1 MFKDNLMMLRKTRGM
16 TQEELAEKID
26 VSRQTLSKYET
37 GESLPDVE
45 KSRLIAE
52 VFDVT
57 LDELVNYEGGETH
70 LPFPPKGEHAFGMVK
85 VGEKGQIV
93 IPAKARKIFDI
104 KPGDVLMVLGDEE
117 QGIALL
123 KEQDFMAMVQA
134 MRHMETQNCAI
145 RCAGGL
151 PICKI
156 TQARPSRAQ
165 VGSILFALASVIY
178 VLGFLRSS
186 AALHCQKSFTGLSR
200 HFRCSLCICC
210 LPRKS
215 WMLCALYGIR

>member
-1 MFKDNLMMLRKTRGM
+1 MFKDNLMMLRKMRGM

-57 LDELVNYEGGETH
+57 LDELVNYEGGETRRR
-70 LPFPPKGEHAFGMVK
+70 FRRRESMRGMVK
-85 VGEKGQIV
+85 VGGKGQIV

-134 MRHMETQNCAI
+134 MRHMET
-145 RCAGGL
+145 
-151 PICKI
+151 
-156 TQARPSRAQ
+156 
-165 VGSILFALASVIY
+165 
-178 VLGFLRSS
+178 
-186 AALHCQKSFTGLSR
+186 
-200 HFRCSLCICC
+200 
-210 LPRKS
+210 
-215 WMLCALYGIR
+215 